1 MRDPRCLRITFG
13 VFPGLEIQ
21 RHRNAD
27 VLSCFLADE
36 RTSADNQAV
45 STSPPARRRRRKV
58 FSFLAYNLTL
68 VVSGTNLEGKTGAQ
82 ASQ

>member
-1 MRDPRCLRITFG
+1 MRDPRLRMTFS
-13 VFPGLEIQ
+13 VFPELETK

-45 STSPPARRRRRKV
+45 SKGPPARRRRRKV

-68 VVSGTNLEGKTGAQ
+68 VISGTNREGRIGAQ